1 MSRRKSSVPRKLKL
15 DPRYQ
20 DVVLVKFVNK
30 LMLHGKKSLAQ
41 DMAYGAIERLKE
53 KSHGNKGKEGGQEK
67 EKTEKQQEKQQVR
80 EEPIEI
86 FRKAIENVKPHLEV
100 RSRRIGGATYQIPVE
115 VRPVRRQALAMR
127 WIIQHARARNEKTM
141 VDRLAGEL
149 WDAYHQRG
157 SSIKKREDVYRMAQS
172 NRAFSHYNW

>member
-1 MSRRKSSVPRKLKL
+1 MSRRKSSIPRKLKL

-20 DVVLVKFVNK
+20 DRVLVKFINK
-30 LMLHGKKSLAQ
+30 LMLDGKKSLAQ
-41 DMAYGAIERLKE
+41 SMVYGAIDRLKE
-53 KSHGNKGKEGGQEK
+53 KSDGKE
-67 EKTEKQQEKQQVR
+67 KQDN

-127 WIIQHARARNEKTM
+127 WIIQYARSRNEKTM

-149 WDAYHQRG
+149 WDAYQQRG
-157 SSIKKREDVYRMAQS
+157 NSIKKREDVYRMAES

>member
-30 LMLHGKKSLAQ
+30 LMSHGKKSLAQ
-41 DMAYGAIERLKE
+41 GMAYGAIERLKE
-53 KSHGNKGKEGGQEK
+53 KNRVAKEKEGGQEK
-67 EKTEKQQEKQQVR
+67 PEKQQEKQQVR
-80 EEPIEI
+80 EEEPIEI

-115 VRPVRRQALAMR
+115 VRPVRRQALAMK